1 MRNLP
6 LDVIDEVIIASVV
19 PNVMH
24 SLTNGIRK
32 YFKLDPLIVEP
43 GVKQVLILRFQI
55 QDSLVQTV
63 S

>member
-32 YFKLDPLIVEP
+32 YL
-43 GVKQVLILRFQI
+43 
-55 QDSLVQTV
+55 S
-63 S
+63 